1 MKLVKFVALSL
12 GYNNNNIII
21 KPYLYSALQNISRR
35 FTIKMQDIILDN
47 TWIIEATK
55 EIHNNNGNNNS
66 YMIKILRIQY
76 DYIDII
82 KNIKNTI

>member
-1 MKLVKFVALSL
+1 
-12 GYNNNNIII
+12 
-21 KPYLYSALQNISRR
+21 
-35 FTIKMQDIILDN
+35 MQDIILDN

-82 KNIKNTI
+82 QNIKNTIWLYRHNKNVAVWMIKCQKDSQE

>member
-1 MKLVKFVALSL
+1 
-12 GYNNNNIII
+12 
-21 KPYLYSALQNISRR
+21 
-35 FTIKMQDIILDN
+35 MQDIILDN